1 MNEAGFNESRGTFFQ
16 EPLSTRHSRV
26 PLIFYLVPLVAI
38 GSFPLLMWSMG
49 HFASDEL
56 LADLALM
63 GSFWGAAAV
72 VAVVQLVQRAEVSEQ
87 GWLRVR
93 GLRGWREV
101 DLSRLRGV
109 WTKPEHEIQR
119 VSVGSFYH
127 VYLQDAEG
135 RVAVLSENAKWV
147 DYDELFDRVAKAVE
161 AGDGVEIT
169 RVAGNVVEQCRTQQ
183 ARVRRRRSGGKSG

>member
-1 MNEAGFNESRGTFFQ
+1 MNEAGFDEGRGVLFQ

-26 PLIFYLVPLVAI
+26 PLIFYLVPLIAI
-38 GSFPLLMWSMG
+38 GAFPLLMWSMG
-49 HFASDEL
+49 HARSEY
-56 LADLALM
+56 LAGLGFVAA
-63 GSFWGAAAV
+63 FWGTAAL
-72 VAVVQLVQRAEVSEQ
+72 VAVIQLLQRVEVSPQ

-101 DLSRLRGV
+101 DLSRLRRV

-119 VSVGSFYH
+119 VSVASFYH

-161 AGDGVEIT
+161 GGDDVEIT
-169 RVAGNVVEQCRTQQ
+169 RVADNVVEQCRTQQ
-183 ARVRRRRSGGKSG
+183 ARVRRRRSGGKPG